1 MADEKAF
8 DMTTK
13 NRDTSRG
20 PQNLQALR
28 DMARRVLE
36 AVKETGVNLYEI
48 DGPSLIDGLIEGMP
62 APTAPEEY
70 RNMRSPEEEEAY
82 QEDVRREEAALR
94 AAEAVPMAP
103 PDPPDTGFPPPEALD
118 NVTMGDEPSPSRR
131 NKKSIDNPY
140 GG

>member
-13 NRDTSRG
+13 DRDTSRG

-36 AVKETGVNLYEI
+36 AVKETGVNLV
-48 DGPSLIDGLIEGMP
+48 EGMP
-62 APTAPEEY
+62 RPTMPQEL
-70 RNMRSPEEEEAY
+70 RDIRSPEEEEAY
-82 QEDVRREEAALR
+82 QEDVRRSEREYQATQPQILD
-94 AAEAVPMAP
+94 VPD
-103 PDPPDTGFPPPEALD
+103 DPPFEGFPPAEALES
-118 NVTMGDEPSPSRR
+118 VSPAKNTPKRK
-131 NKKSIDNPY
+131 KKSIDNPY

>member
-13 NRDTSRG
+13 DRDTSRG

-36 AVKETGVNLYEI
+36 AVKETGVNFV
-48 DGPSLIDGLIEGMP
+48 EGMP
-62 APTAPEEY
+62 RPTMPQEL
-70 RNMRSPEEEEAY
+70 RDIRSPEEEEAY
-82 QEDVRREEAALR
+82 QEDVRRSEREYQATQPQILD
-94 AAEAVPMAP
+94 VPD
-103 PDPPDTGFPPPEALD
+103 DPPFEGFPPAEALES
-118 NVTMGDEPSPSRR
+118 VSPAKNTPKRK
-131 NKKSIDNPY
+131 KKSIDNPY